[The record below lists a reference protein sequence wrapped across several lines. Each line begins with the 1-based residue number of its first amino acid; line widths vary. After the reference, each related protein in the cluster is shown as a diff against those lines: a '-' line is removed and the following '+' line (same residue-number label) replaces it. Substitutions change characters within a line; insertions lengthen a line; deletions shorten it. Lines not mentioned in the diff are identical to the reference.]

1 MCDVYAKL
9 LVLEYYD
16 SLPLSQVNF
25 VEKTKRPGGILFF
38 RTQSP
43 RHFEGGD
50 WNHGGTC
57 QRLQPLV
64 PREVSHFQSIP
75 LFYPKFMN
83 LLLRVVTDREER

>member
-1 MCDVYAKL
+1 M
-9 LVLEYYD
+9 
-16 SLPLSQVNF
+16 
-25 VEKTKRPGGILFF
+25 EKTKRPGGILFF

-50 WNHGGTC
+50 WNQGGTC
-57 QRLQPLV
+57 QRLQPLL

-83 LLLRVVTDREER
+83 LLLQVVTDRNIQFFFFLLNVNSRKRYNLSHFVYW

>member
-1 MCDVYAKL
+1 MCDMIKL
-9 LVLEYYD
+9 LVLLEYYD
-16 SLPLSQVNF
+16 PFTEKFSLSQVNF

-50 WNHGGTC
+50 WNQGGTC

-64 PREVSHFQSIP
+64 PREVSRFQ
-75 LFYPKFMN
+75 
-83 LLLRVVTDREER
+83 